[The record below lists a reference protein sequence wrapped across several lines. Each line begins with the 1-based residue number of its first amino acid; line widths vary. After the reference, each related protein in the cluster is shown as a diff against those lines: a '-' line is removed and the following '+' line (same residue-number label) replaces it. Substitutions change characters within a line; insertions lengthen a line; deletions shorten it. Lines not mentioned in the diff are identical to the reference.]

1 MNILNRSA
9 ITITAKQPFI
19 DWANALAPD
28 LPLIL
33 GVLGGS
39 KTYLTNP
46 DFDDAEKHLK
56 KYYKEIFENELE
68 GIWLDENDWPKKRD
82 YKTFCEWFQVEI
94 SDCVVDLSKKSIF
107 SI

>member
-9 ITITAKQPFI
+9 ITTTAKQPFI

-28 LPLIL
+28 FPLSL
-33 GVLGGS
+33 GVLGES

-56 KYYKEIFENELE
+56 KYYKEIFENEVV
-68 GIWLDENDWPKKRD
+68 GIWLDENDWPQKRD